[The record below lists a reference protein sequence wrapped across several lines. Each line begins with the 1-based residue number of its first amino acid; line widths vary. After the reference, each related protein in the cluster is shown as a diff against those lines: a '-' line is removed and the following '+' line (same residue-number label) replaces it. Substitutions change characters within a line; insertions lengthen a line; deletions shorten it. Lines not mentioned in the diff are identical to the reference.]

1 MGALSLITPY
11 GAMFGLY
18 HTPGLA
24 SPGSGFLLGRRC
36 STSLQTPVYHTLV
49 YYGLVSRSSGLEP
62 AGSRF
67 MIGERDRS
75 TIFTGT
81 HREPSSGQILVLGLP
96 G

>member
-11 GAMFGLY
+11 GAMSGLY

-36 STSLQTPVYHTLV
+36 STSLQTPVFTALD

-67 MIGERDRS
+67 MIGERDRF

-81 HREPSSGQILVLGLP
+81 HREPTSGQMLVRG
-96 G
+96 GSR